1 MSGLQE
7 QKENK
12 HLGDDP
18 SGVKGGQSKEY
29 IAASLMLFF

>member
-12 HLGDDP
+12 HLGDNP
-18 SGVKGGQSKEY
+18 AGVKGGRTLDDGGEL
-29 IAASLMLFF
+29 II